1 MVMSDS
7 LKEMIHYF
15 LYWIYEVVTKTVEN
29 CKIVPVNVL
38 HELWMNASYRL
49 YCSMYDWDNY
59 S

>member
-1 MVMSDS
+1 MVMNDS

-38 HELWMNASYRL
+38 HEL
-49 YCSMYDWDNY
+49 
-59 S
+59 